1 MLNKNKIESKLREN
15 KDANLIWIA
24 SSEKLKKSLIY
35 RLYSNKSVDGIRG
48 VVLIGSADNRL
59 SIAEQKA
66 QAELIE
72 SNVSSEAFDKF
83 CNEELAED
91 LIGRIFC

>member
-1 MLNKNKIESKLREN
+1 MLNKKEIEAKLREN

-35 RLYSNKSVDGIRG
+35 RLYSHKSVNNVRG
-48 VVLIGSADNRL
+48 MVLIGSADNRL
-59 SIAEQKA
+59 SIAEQKV

-72 SNVSSEAFDKF
+72 SNVSAEAFDKF
-83 CNEELAED
+83 CNEKLAED